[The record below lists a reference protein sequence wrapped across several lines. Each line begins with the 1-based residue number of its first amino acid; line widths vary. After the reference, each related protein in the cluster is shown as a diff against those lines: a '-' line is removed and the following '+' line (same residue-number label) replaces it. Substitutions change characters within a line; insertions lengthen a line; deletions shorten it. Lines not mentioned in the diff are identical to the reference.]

1 MGATLKQQEQVN
13 KCRLKSKISHPLLRD
28 QNFFYNHWQLVPL
41 IYYPGLP
48 ELHHTERLLGQE
60 TVTVPAVSSSW

>member
-1 MGATLKQQEQVN
+1 MGATLKQ
-13 KCRLKSKISHPLLRD
+13 LKSKISHPLLRD
-28 QNFFYNHWQLVPL
+28 QNFFFFYNHWQLVPL

-60 TVTVPAVSSSW
+60 TVMGPAVSSSW

>member
-1 MGATLKQQEQVN
+1 MGAMLKQ
-13 KCRLKSKISHPLLRD
+13 LKSKISHPLLHD
-28 QNFFYNHWQLVPL
+28 QSFFFNNHWQLLPL